1 VTRITSTGAADLYKN
16 GHRNPRSL
24 NSRTSAMTRIGIGA
38 ALIAVSLLSVT
49 AAKAET
55 DTMVVHMGDLNVTSS
70 QGAEVALRRIKNA
83 AMLFCGDYDKITFT
97 RRIEHQR
104 CEMQMTDQAVS
115 SLNAP
120 TVTAL
125 YKGRSSIQLANRDAH

>member
-1 VTRITSTGAADLYKN
+1 
-16 GHRNPRSL
+16 
-24 NSRTSAMTRIGIGA
+24 MTRIGIGA

-49 AAKAET
+49 AAQAET
-55 DTMVVHMGDLNVTSS
+55 DTMVVHMGDLNVASP
-70 QGAEVALRRIKNA
+70 QGAEAALRRIKNA
-83 AMLFCGDYDKITFT
+83 AMLFCGDYDQITFT

-125 YKGRSSIQLANRDAH
+125 YKGRSTIRLASRDAH